1 LRFLLDVFDEAGDM
15 QPVGQRVR
23 KIGEE
28 RQQVAVSCCLH
39 FAERQQRDTVHLGFW
54 VMAKPVN
61 ANQGSIVID
70 SKVGHGTQIMV
81 VWGDKGVEELL

>member
-1 LRFLLDVFDEAGDM
+1 MLPASSCASCSMYSMKRATYG
-15 QPVGQRVR
+15 PVGQRVM

-28 RQQVAVSCCLH
+28 RQQW
-39 FAERQQRDTVHLGFW
+39 DTVHLGFW

-61 ANQGSIVID
+61 TNQGSIVID
-70 SKVGHGTQIMV
+70 SKVGHGTQSMV